1 MRLESAERV
10 GSPSIPA
17 DLDAREAAS
26 PPSTLGGDD
35 EASHPCR
42 ERLREKALPAA
53 TDPGRPP
60 DPGRPSAPPASLQE
74 PGGASAHHAVQLWSV
89 DVGEARAASGPRFR
103 THGVAWQPSGCPIW
117 EPSGSPT
124 PRPERLTSLRPE
136 RHPALPPGTDEP
148 SGCHG
153 SLVGGEAD
161 SGQRAV
167 TWQPS
172 DCPIWEPSGSPT
184 PRPGRL
190 DPLRPERHP
199 ALPPGT
205 DEPSGCHGSLVG
217 GEADSGQRAVTWQ
230 PSGCPIWEPSGSPTP
245 RPGRLDPLRPER
257 HPALPPGT
265 DEPSGCHGSLVGGE
279 ADPGPRALLL
289 EAAAPAVADCLLVC
303 PLDTRG

>member
-1 MRLESAERV
+1 MLHEAHVRLESAERV

-60 DPGRPSAPPASLQE
+60 NPGRPSALRASLQE

-89 DVGEARAASGPRFR
+89 DVGEARSASGTRAASG
-103 THGVAWQPSGCPIW
+103 TCAVAWQPSGCPIW

-124 PRPERLTSLRPE
+124 LRPERINTLRPE
-136 RHPALPPGTDEP
+136 RHRAPPPRRNEP
-148 SGCHG
+148 S
-153 SLVGGEAD
+153 S
-161 SGQRAV
+161 
-167 TWQPS
+167 
-172 DCPIWEPSGSPT
+172 
-184 PRPGRL
+184 
-190 DPLRPERHP
+190 
-199 ALPPGT
+199 
-205 DEPSGCHGSLVG
+205 
-217 GEADSGQRAVTWQ
+217 
-230 PSGCPIWEPSGSPTP
+230 
-245 RPGRLDPLRPER
+245 
-257 HPALPPGT
+257 
-265 DEPSGCHGSLVGGE
+265 CHGSLVGGE

-289 EAAAPAVADCLLVC
+289 KAAAPAVADCLLVC

>member
-1 MRLESAERV
+1 MPPRRHRPRRMEERTTCCEAHVRLESAERV

-17 DLDAREAAS
+17 YLDAREAAS

-60 DPGRPSAPPASLQE
+60 NPGRPSAPPASLQE
-74 PGGASAHHAVQLWSV
+74 PGGARAHHAVQLWSV

-103 THGVAWQPSGCPIW
+103 THGVAWRPSGCPIW
-117 EPSGSPT
+117 EPSGSPP
-124 PRPERLTSLRPE
+124 PRPERLSSLRPE

-153 SLVGGEAD
+153 SLVGGA
-161 SGQRAV
+161 
-167 TWQPS
+167 
-172 DCPIWEPSGSPT
+172 
-184 PRPGRL
+184 
-190 DPLRPERHP
+190 
-199 ALPPGT
+199 
-205 DEPSGCHGSLVG
+205 
-217 GEADSGQRAVTWQ
+217 
-230 PSGCPIWEPSGSPTP
+230 
-245 RPGRLDPLRPER
+245 
-257 HPALPPGT
+257 
-265 DEPSGCHGSLVGGE
+265 

-289 EAAAPAVADCLLVC
+289 KAAAPAVADCLVVC